1 MCKGHI
7 SVLVGKGQHV
17 HDLGRGQ
24 ATIFTEERARPKGHA
39 AQYTGVVR
47 TRLERNHSGVC
58 SALGS
63 HVFPLLLF
71 VF

>member
-17 HDLGRGQ
+17 HDLARGQ
-24 ATIFTEERARPKGHA
+24 ATIFIEERARPKGDA
-39 AQYTGVVR
+39 AQYTGVVHM
-47 TRLERNHSGVC
+47 RLGRNHSGVC
-58 SALGS
+58 GALGS